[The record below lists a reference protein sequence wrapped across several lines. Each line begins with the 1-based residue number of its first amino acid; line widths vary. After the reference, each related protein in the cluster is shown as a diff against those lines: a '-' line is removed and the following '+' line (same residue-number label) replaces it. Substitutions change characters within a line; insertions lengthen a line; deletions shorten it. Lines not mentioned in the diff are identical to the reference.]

1 MKLTQIVNEAN
12 VAAKLKDPKTIKR
25 LTIAMRHD
33 NTLPRSAVAKLGP
46 RPSNDDIVQLWSNL
60 LDQSLSRTNYG
71 DVSAD
76 GKFDEWLTK
85 LYINGIV
92 DFEDINGEGGDALG
106 AWKALSTRGRLAEP
120 HQDFNKFQ
128 SLRKIQQIVQ
138 SREYRSDL
146 ERIKNAEE
154 IEKHKREKK
163 ETTLIDDDRF
173 LVTLPY
179 NYGACYTFNNSA
191 GFQAS
196 FCTGSSSGLRWFNRY
211 APEGPIISILDKE
224 NADDVNGKWQMH
236 APTGQ
241 MNNGDQSITYSR
253 GDEKF
258 SELFPGL
265 MKRITAAMKEKA
277 QEINQESQE
286 ITRGGYDV
294 DASIAEIKNRLPQ
307 SYNATPKGEEP
318 EAPADEPQQQEPERE
333 PEPQPEPEPEAP
345 AAAEPEEEPAQQTF
359 LVTQVA
365 TGRQARIPAIDM
377 NDVQRMVLQRYPN
390 TTVDD
395 YTWELAD

>member
-33 NTLPRSAVAKLGP
+33 NTLPRTAVAKLGP
-46 RPSNDDIVQLWSNL
+46 KPSDTEIVQLWSDL

-76 GKFDEWLTK
+76 GKFDEWLTR
-85 LYINGIV
+85 LYINGVV

-120 HQDFNKFQ
+120 HQDFNKFK
-128 SLRKIQQIVQ
+128 SLRQIQSIVQ
-138 SREYRSDL
+138 SREYRGDL

-224 NADDVNGKWQMH
+224 NMDDENGKWQMH

-241 MNNGDQSITYSR
+241 MNNGNQTLSYAR

-258 SELFPGL
+258 AELYPGL
-265 MKRITAAMKEKA
+265 MKRIVAAMKEKA

-294 DASIAEIKNRLPQ
+294 NEAIAEIKRRLPQ
-307 SYNATPKGEEP
+307 SYNAGEQEQQP
-318 EAPADEPQQQEPERE
+318 EEEPQQQEPEAPAAE
-333 PEPQPEPEPEAP
+333 PEPQQQEPEAP
-345 AAAEPEEEPAQQTF
+345 AAAEPEEAPAQQTF
-359 LVTQVA
+359 LVTQLA
-365 TGRQARIPAIDM
+365 TGRQARIPARDL
-377 NDVQRMVLQRYPN
+377 NHVQELVLQRYPDS
-390 TTVDD
+390 TIDD
-395 YTWELAD
+395 YSWEVAD

>member
-46 RPSNDDIVQLWSNL
+46 KPSDTEIVQLWSDL

-76 GKFDEWLTK
+76 GKFDEWLTRM
-85 LYINGIV
+85 YINGAV

-106 AWKALSTRGRLAEP
+106 AWKALSTRGRLSEP
-120 HQDFNKFQ
+120 HQDFNKFK
-128 SLRKIQQIVQ
+128 SLRQIQQIVQ
-138 SREYRSDL
+138 SREYRGDL

-163 ETTLIDDDRF
+163 ESTLIDDERF

-196 FCTGSSSGLRWFNRY
+196 FCTGSSSGLRWFQRY
-211 APEGPIISILDKE
+211 APEGPIVSILDKE
-224 NADDVNGKWQMH
+224 NMDDENGKWQMH

-241 MNNGDQSITYSR
+241 MNNGNQSLSYAR

-258 SELFPGL
+258 AELYPGL
-265 MKRITAAMKEKA
+265 MKRIVAAMKEKA
-277 QEINQESQE
+277 QEINQNSQE

-294 DASIAEIKNRLPQ
+294 DEAIAEIKRRLPN
-307 SYNATPKGEEP
+307 SYNASEEQPEEEPQQEP
-318 EAPADEPQQQEPERE
+318 EAPAAEPERE
-333 PEPQPEPEPEAP
+333 PEPQQQEPEA
-345 AAAEPEEEPAQQTF
+345 PAQQTF
-359 LVTQVA
+359 LVTQLA
-365 TGRQARIPAIDM
+365 TGRQARIPARDL
-377 NDVQRMVLQRYPN
+377 NHVQELVLQRYPDS
-390 TTVDD
+390 TIDD
-395 YTWELAD
+395 YSWEVAD